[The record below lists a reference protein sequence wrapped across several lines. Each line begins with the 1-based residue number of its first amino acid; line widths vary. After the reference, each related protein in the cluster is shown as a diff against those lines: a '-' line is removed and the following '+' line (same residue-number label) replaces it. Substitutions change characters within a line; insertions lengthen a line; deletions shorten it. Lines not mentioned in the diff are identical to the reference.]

1 MSLSNVKRCMWAI
14 SFLNTGRQNL
24 IREKGSICFYL
35 SIKFL
40 GQNGITW
47 KQKPQNNYNECF
59 PRYEIKYKDKCE
71 QYNDKECKVNNVESC
86 NEKEFRNC
94 ELVPKEDH
102 ERMCETVKEMHCEL
116 KRTVVEKEVESY
128 VPKLK
133 CHSLK
138 SNIFMISF
146 MYE

>member
-1 MSLSNVKRCMWAI
+1 MYQLII
-14 SFLNTGRQNL
+14 SIYNNNF
-24 IREKGSICFYL
+24 
-35 SIKFL
+35 SIKCFTTTETLFL
-40 GQNGITW
+40 AQNGITW
-47 KQKPQNNYNECF
+47 KQKPQNNYNKCF

-86 NEKEFRNC
+86 KEKEFRNC

-116 KRTVVEKEVESY
+116 KRTVVEKEVERY

-138 SNIFMISF
+138 SNISF
-146 MYE
+146 YLSFVYKWKW

>member
-1 MSLSNVKRCMWAI
+1 MSNK
-14 SFLNTGRQNL
+14 
-24 IREKGSICFYL
+24 FYNNDL
-35 SIKFL
+35 SIKCFNTTETLFL

-47 KQKPQNNYNECF
+47 KQKPQNNYNKCF

-138 SNIFMISF
+138 SNVFITSF
-146 MYE
+146 IYE

>member
-1 MSLSNVKRCMWAI
+1 M
-14 SFLNTGRQNL
+14 
-24 IREKGSICFYL
+24 
-35 SIKFL
+35 
-40 GQNGITW
+40 TW
-47 KQKPQNNYNECF
+47 KQKPQNNYNKCF

-86 NEKEFRNC
+86 KEKEFRNC

-138 SNIFMISF
+138 SNISF
-146 MYE
+146 YHLYTNENDKLHSIHIKCIQFLQNLF